1 MLSAR
6 HRNEVNFKL
15 GRIRRCNATK
25 KKNTIKEDGRMDLR
39 IGLRTEMQTEN
50 E

>member
-25 KKNTIKEDGRMDLR
+25 KKNTIKEDGRM
-39 IGLRTEMQTEN
+39 GLRTEMQTEN